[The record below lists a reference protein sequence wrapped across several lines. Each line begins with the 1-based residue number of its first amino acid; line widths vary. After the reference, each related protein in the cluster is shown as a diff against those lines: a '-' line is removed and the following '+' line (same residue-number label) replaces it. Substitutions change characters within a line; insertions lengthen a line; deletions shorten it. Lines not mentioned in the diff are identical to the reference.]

1 MYPFGWNRNFVKMIW
16 LTEGLERDLYD
27 FNLTLPPLFLP
38 NEVKLETL
46 TNSKLKQ
53 TTTIAFERWTKSD
66 LHERCV
72 SLYQE
77 QQSVQCKSESQSS
90 ALWIKLFYQTFEGRL
105 NRLLSKRKP
114 INRDYNEVTYFAT
127 ERTNVMERWKSL
139 TSDENWNNMNLIKVT
154 NRRETS
160 SEVRKI
166 TKTPNERFG
175 NKSFVYKLN
184 INRYNLNFVT
194 VSKNVL
200 SEDKTKDIKST
211 LTECSVG

>member
-1 MYPFGWNRNFVKMIW
+1 MS
-16 LTEGLERDLYD
+16 
-27 FNLTLPPLFLP
+27 PLFLP

-46 TNSKLKQ
+46 TNGKLKQ

-66 LHERCV
+66 LHEKVRLFV
-72 SLYQE
+72 PRATIGSMQIRKSKLRFVNKIVLPNIRRTIKSLAKQAE
-77 QQSVQCKSESQSS
+77 THQS
-90 ALWIKLFYQTFEGRL
+90 RL
-105 NRLLSKRKP
+105 QWS
-114 INRDYNEVTYFAT
+114 TYFAT

-139 TSDENWNNMNLIKVT
+139 TSDENRNNVNLIKVT

-160 SEVRKI
+160 SEVKKI

-184 INRYNLNFVT
+184 VNRCNLSFAT

-211 LTECSVG
+211 LTEYSVG